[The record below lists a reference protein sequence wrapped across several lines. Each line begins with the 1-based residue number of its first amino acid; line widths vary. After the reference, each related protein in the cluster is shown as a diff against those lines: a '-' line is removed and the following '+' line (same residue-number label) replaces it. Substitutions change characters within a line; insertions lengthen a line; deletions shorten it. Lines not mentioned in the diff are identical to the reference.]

1 MKTKFLFLGLYLLC
15 FCIKI
20 SAQSYYMHEA
30 AEDSEG
36 GPFSGIAGLLLIIGI
51 GYVIDKLGKKENDD

>member
-1 MKTKFLFLGLYLLC
+1 
-15 FCIKI
+15 
-20 SAQSYYMHEA
+20 MHEA